1 MEDFLTVYKDFENTI
16 RKETSF
22 VTAKDYEDAQTDSEI
37 QDRLRLARTLRNY
50 FSHHVD
56 GEKLIKI
63 QKPLIDF
70 LKSQKENILSL
81 QLQVKD
87 KYKSISRARYIIRDG
102 DIYTAF
108 MAMSSKEINNAY
120 VVDKDGMLL
129 GEIKFVDLAVFSLEN
144 TKPKMQ
150 KTDLNKCIIP
160 ISKSV
165 KDNLI
170 TSKNTLYKDISG
182 YKLVGELTKEGNYK
196 IYGEVS
202 NEQ

>member
-1 MEDFLTVYKDFENTI
+1 MEDFLTIYKDFENTI

-22 VTAKDYEDAQTDSEI
+22 ATAKDYEDAQADSEI
-37 QDRLRLARTLRNY
+37 QDKLRLARTLRNY

-56 GEKLIKI
+56 GDKLIKI

-87 KYKSISRARYIIRDG
+87 KYKPISRARYIIRDS

-108 MAMSSKEINNAY
+108 VAMSSKEISNAY

-129 GEIKFVDLAVFSLEN
+129 GEVKFVNLAVFSLEN
-144 TKPKMQ
+144 TKSKMQ
-150 KTDLNKCIIP
+150 KTDLNKYIISL
-160 ISKSV
+160 SKSI

-170 TSKNTLYKDISG
+170 TTKNTLYRDVSG
-182 YKLVGELTKEGNYK
+182 YKLVGELSEKGNYK
-196 IYGEVS
+196 IYGEVI

>member
-56 GEKLIKI
+56 GDKLIKI
-63 QKPLIDF
+63 QKPLINF
-70 LKSQKENILSL
+70 LKSQKEAILSL

-87 KYKSISRARYIIRDG
+87 KYKPISRARYIIRNG
-102 DIYTAF
+102 NIYIAF
-108 MAMSSKEINNAY
+108 LAMSSKEINNAY
-120 VVDKDGMLL
+120 IVDKDGMLL
-129 GEIKFVDLAVFSLEN
+129 GEVKFVDLAVFSLEN
-144 TKPKMQ
+144 TKSKMQ
-150 KTDLNKCIIP
+150 KTDLNKYIIP
-160 ISKSV
+160 LSKSV

-170 TSKNTLYKDISG
+170 TTKNTLYRDVSG
-182 YKLVGELTKEGNYK
+182 YKLVGELTKGGNYK
-196 IYGEVS
+196 IFGEVI
-202 NEQ
+202 NGQ